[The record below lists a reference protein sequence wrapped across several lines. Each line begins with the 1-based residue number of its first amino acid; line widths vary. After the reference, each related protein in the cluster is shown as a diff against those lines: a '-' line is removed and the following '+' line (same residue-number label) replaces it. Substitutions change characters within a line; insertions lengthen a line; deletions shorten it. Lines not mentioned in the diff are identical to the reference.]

1 MNNVT
6 LNVTAYL
13 RRIGYDGP
21 LDGSAAALAGLQ
33 QAHLCAVPYENL
45 DILAGK
51 PLSLETDALY
61 DKIVTRRRGGF
72 CFELNGLF
80 GWLLEALGYPVTHYF
95 ARFLRD
101 EPTIPMRRHRVLRVV
116 AEGEPWLC
124 DAGVG
129 GPVPLWPLRL
139 AEGLEQPQGNDC
151 YRLMRDSFLGWVV
164 EEWRHGAWSRYYSFT
179 EEPQLPVDFM
189 ATSFYCEY
197 SPASPFNKEPMVA
210 LRTPEGRL
218 TLDGRV
224 FKRFTPAGVTVTE
237 ASDDATFDRLL
248 LEYFGLAL

>member
-1 MNNVT
+1 MTNATLDVT
-6 LNVTAYL
+6 TYL

-21 LDGSAAALAGLQ
+21 RDGSAAALAGLQ

-51 PLSLETDALY
+51 PLSLESDALY

-80 GWLLEALGYPVTHYF
+80 GWLLEALGYSVTHYF
-95 ARFLRD
+95 ARFLKD
-101 EPTIPMRRHRVLRVV
+101 EPTTPMRRHRVLRVM
-116 AEGEPWLC
+116 AEGQPWLC
-124 DAGVG
+124 DVGVG
-129 GPVPLWPLRL
+129 GPVPLRPLRL
-139 AEGLEQPQGNDC
+139 TEGLEQLQGDDC
-151 YRLMRDSFLGWVV
+151 YRLLRDPFLGWVV
-164 EEWRHGAWSRYYSFT
+164 EERRHGAWSRYYSFT
-179 EEPQLPVDFM
+179 EEPQLPVDFV
-189 ATSFYCEY
+189 ATSFYCEH

-224 FKRFTPAGVTVTE
+224 FKRFTPTGVTVTE
-237 ASDDATFDRLL
+237 AKDAATFDRLL
-248 LEYFGLAL
+248 LEYFGLAI